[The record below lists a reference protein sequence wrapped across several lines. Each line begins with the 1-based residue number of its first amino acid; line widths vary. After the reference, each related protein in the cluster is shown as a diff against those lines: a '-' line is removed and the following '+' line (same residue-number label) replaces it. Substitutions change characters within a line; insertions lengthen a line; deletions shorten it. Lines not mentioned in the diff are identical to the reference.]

1 MTRLF
6 KQRWFLVLVVVAVT
20 AGFIFYV
27 LPKIKK
33 GKTGQGSSLPQGAPA
48 QEAPKQT
55 LSSRLVGNVVVSGN

>member
-6 KQRWFLVLVVVAVT
+6 KQRWFLVAVAVAIT

-27 LPKIKK
+27 LPKLKK
-33 GKTGQGSSLPQGAPA
+33 GKTGQGNMLQGAPV